1 MDFKKQTAA
10 VISLSIIVI
19 SVFIYSFISRNN
31 DSSTTVLTVHE
42 SSYVQTEAY
51 ADKTA
56 ISSAKVPEP
65 EKTTSVHT
73 KITSSEPET
82 SAQTVTESLLIN
94 INTASREELMLL
106 NGIGEVTAD
115 SIIAYRNDSGGFNN
129 IEELM
134 NVSGIGQAKFDA
146 VKDHVFVE
154 DPVYPVQEEVRE
166 QPEYLSESETEVTEE
181 IPPETEVSAESETSL
196 TLEDCAPININT
208 AEVDELML
216 LPYIDRE
223 TADEIISIRSQIGAY
238 SHVYEILLVESLTQ
252 SQAAESGGFY
262 ETQFTFQNF
271 YKNRF
276 SAVVLIYRN
285 YRGLV
290 LYFRQKGISRTCRI
304 TSRNDLAYLLRK
316 GQSSRSAHNDRIFG
330 NLRLHLV
337 RILLLRRNADL
348 SRNDCSHGTYFTNFM
363 GTQSV
368 SRRKLRSSREYYST
382 C

>member
-10 VISLSIIVI
+10 IISLSIIVI

-42 SSYVQTEAY
+42 SSYVQTEVC

-56 ISSAKVPEP
+56 ISSAKVPES
-65 EKTTSVHT
+65 EKTTSVQT
-73 KITSSEPET
+73 QITSSEPET
-82 SAQTVTESLLIN
+82 SAQTVTEPLLIN

-115 SIIAYRNDSGGFNN
+115 SIITYRNDSGGFNN

-146 VKDHVFVE
+146 VKDNVFVE

-166 QPEYLSESETEVTEE
+166 QPEYLSEAETEVTEG

-208 AEVDELML
+208 AGVDELML

-223 TADEIISIRSQIGAY
+223 AADEIISIRSQIGAY

-252 SQAAESGGFY
+252 SQAAEI
-262 ETQFTFQNF
+262 
-271 YKNRF
+271 
-276 SAVVLIYRN
+276 VN
-285 YRGLV
+285 Y
-290 LYFRQKGISRTCRI
+290 I
-304 TSRNDLAYLLRK
+304 T
-316 GQSSRSAHNDRIFG
+316 
-330 NLRLHLV
+330 V
-337 RILLLRRNADL
+337 
-348 SRNDCSHGTYFTNFM
+348 
-363 GTQSV
+363 
-368 SRRKLRSSREYYST
+368 E
-382 C
+382 

>member
-19 SVFIYSFISRNN
+19 SVFIYS
-31 DSSTTVLTVHE
+31 STTFLTVHE
-42 SSYVQTEAY
+42 SSYVQTEVC

-82 SAQTVTESLLIN
+82 SAQTVTEPLLIN

-181 IPPETEVSAESETSL
+181 VPPETEISAESETSL
-196 TLEDCAPININT
+196 TLEDCAPI
-208 AEVDELML
+208 
-216 LPYIDRE
+216 
-223 TADEIISIRSQIGAY
+223 IISIRSQIGAY

-252 SQAAESGGFY
+252 SQAAEI
-262 ETQFTFQNF
+262 
-271 YKNRF
+271 
-276 SAVVLIYRN
+276 VN
-285 YRGLV
+285 Y
-290 LYFRQKGISRTCRI
+290 I
-304 TSRNDLAYLLRK
+304 T
-316 GQSSRSAHNDRIFG
+316 
-330 NLRLHLV
+330 V
-337 RILLLRRNADL
+337 
-348 SRNDCSHGTYFTNFM
+348 
-363 GTQSV
+363 
-368 SRRKLRSSREYYST
+368 E
-382 C
+382 